1 MVKKAISIIFTGLSV
16 IAVIIGFWQK
26 QNIVDAIKLRNYSA
40 PVEIAKLATDTT
52 MTDYGRKLWY
62 LSQPILDDKTKFVG
76 DCSSAE
82 QSIVL
87 GCYVSDKGIF
97 VLRVT
102 DNRLSGIQEVTSA
115 HEMLHA
121 AYERLSDNDKKDV
134 DSMTNKAYQD
144 LKDDRVIKNIEA
156 YRSRDSKVVPNE
168 LHSILATEVEK
179 LPSDLEKYYQ
189 KYFNNRL
196 RVIEYSK
203 NYEKVFTGIKD
214 NADTIESQIISQKRI
229 IDEQESSIKNQT
241 NQLESD
247 RRKLDQLLSAN
258 KRDEYNA
265 QAKYYNQNVKGYN
278 QLVTQYKQSISN
290 YNDLVNKYNNL
301 ALIQKQLISAIDA
314 KSAQ

>member
-1 MVKKAISIIFTGLSV
+1 
-16 IAVIIGFWQK
+16 
-26 QNIVDAIKLRNYSA
+26 
-40 PVEIAKLATDTT
+40 

-102 DNRLSGIQEVTSA
+102 DNRLSGVQEVTSA

-229 IDEQESSIKNQT
+229 IDEQESSIKNQA

-278 QLVTQYKQSISN
+278 QLVAQYKQSISN
-290 YNDLVNKYNNL
+290 YNDLVNKYNDL